1 MPIPFS
7 QFYVI
12 VTAYGQ
18 NDRAE
23 WPPQESAVTAYKNS
37 LSQATA
43 YAAEGDVFFAIMCGV

>member
-23 WPPQESAVTAYKNS
+23 WPPEKSAVTAYKNS